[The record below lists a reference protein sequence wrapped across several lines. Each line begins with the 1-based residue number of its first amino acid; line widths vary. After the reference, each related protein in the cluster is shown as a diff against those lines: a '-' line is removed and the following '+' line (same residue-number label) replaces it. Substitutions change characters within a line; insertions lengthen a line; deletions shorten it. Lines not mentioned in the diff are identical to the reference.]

1 MKYFTILLLGITIA
15 FNSHAQIKVECLSGN
30 CVNGKG
36 IKKYADGSAYDG
48 EFLDSL
54 RNGFGV
60 MVWQGGDK
68 YIGDWKAGLITG
80 KGTMIFTD
88 GRRYEGNFFNNQ
100 FEGKGTMI
108 YKDGSKY
115 SGDWKADKCNGK
127 GRLELKKNNC
137 VYEGDFVSNLW
148 EGKGTLEWVEG
159 SEWKGN
165 KYIGDFKKGQRFG
178 KGKYIYANGD
188 WYEGDFIDG
197 LFSGEGTMSYKDG
210 SKYIGAYKSGQR
222 NGKGK
227 YISVNGTMQE
237 GDFENDKFLDPTKKE
252 YGCVSGD
259 CENGIGTFNYKS
271 DIITYTGKFKN
282 GISNGE
288 GTYKNWDGIYKGQIF
303 REERNGF
310 GTFTTNNGYSYS
322 GIWKYNKIENGTI
335 NDGKGTTYTGQ
346 LKEGRYD
353 WVRNGE
359 GTEISGP
366 YMGRTTKGN
375 WKDGKLT
382 GKGVQIYPNGYYVK
396 AIFNDNS
403 SSNEEY
409 FDNQNNKISYSEFKA
424 KAQSQY
430 CSKGDCM
437 NGIGIC
443 EYEYNKTI
451 FIGYFKNFKKDGF
464 VVAFDRT
471 GTYYYGIWKED
482 SLLTKIDT
490 TEAKKYLSTNPKVF
504 YQFLNVSKNG
514 NDERNNSLA
523 AAAALIENCKITNL
537 CKSGNCKNGYGTQE
551 DCDGNNYTGNFANGL
566 FHGKGKL
573 VFANGDV
580 YDGYWVNNLMS
591 GKGKYTWGYNNYYEG
606 DWVKGIREGKGI
618 YKFSD
623 GEVYEGSFIN
633 NERHGKGKSVDK
645 EGRIRDGNWV
655 NNAFV
660 ITEEQRELNGLTNKL
675 ISALYESIE
684 KARQT
689 YHGLKRPTDPFWVIQ
704 YEKDRNFLIDE
715 MNRMNQE
722 ITKLKIQIIE

>member
-1 MKYFTILLLGITIA
+1 MKKITALLLFTLTIV
-15 FNSHAQIKVECLSGN
+15 FTSNAQIKGECLSGN

-36 IKKYADGSAYDG
+36 IKKYSDGTVYDGS
-48 EFLDSL
+48 FIDSL
-54 RNGFGV
+54 WNGTGV
-60 MVWQGGDK
+60 MVWQN
-68 YIGDWKAGLITG
+68 
-80 KGTMIFTD
+80 GT
-88 GRRYEGNFFNNQ
+88 
-100 FEGKGTMI
+100 
-108 YKDGSKY
+108 
-115 SGDWKADKCNGK
+115 
-127 GRLELKKNNC
+127 
-137 VYEGDFVSNLW
+137 
-148 EGKGTLEWVEG
+148 
-159 SEWKGN
+159 
-165 KYIGDFKKGQRFG
+165 KYIGDFKAGYRTGKGKLYFLQGDIYEGDFLKNSIEGKGTKIYKDGGIYTGDWKADNRHG
-178 KGKYIYANGD
+178 KGKYVYANGT
-188 WYEGDFIDG
+188 I
-197 LFSGEGTMSYKDG
+197 L
-210 SKYIGAYKSGQR
+210 
-222 NGKGK
+222 
-227 YISVNGTMQE
+227 E
-237 GDFENDKFLDPTKKE
+237 GDFENGKFLDPMKKD

-271 DIITYTGKFKN
+271 DNVTYTGQFKN
-282 GISNGE
+282 GYANGE
-288 GTYKNWDGIYKGQIF
+288 GTYKNLDGIYKGKIF
-303 REERNGF
+303 RQERDGF
-310 GTFTTNNGYSYS
+310 GTFTDNRGSYTGVWKGNN
-322 GIWKYNKIENGTI
+322 IEYGTF
-335 NDGKGTTYTGQ
+335 NDGKGTMYTGQ
-346 LKEGRYD
+346 LKVGRFFIEF
-353 WVRNGE
+353 NGE
-359 GTEISGP
+359 GTEISGKN
-366 YMGRTTKGN
+366 MGRTTKGN
-375 WKDGKLT
+375 WKDGKLI

-396 AIFNDNS
+396 AIFNEYS

-409 FDNQNNKISYSEFKA
+409 FDNQNNKISYGEFKA

-443 EYEYNKTI
+443 EYEYSKTI

-464 VVAFDRT
+464 AVAFDRT

-482 SLLTKIDT
+482 SLISKIDT
-490 TEAKKYLSTNPKVF
+490 TEAKKYLSANPKIF
-504 YQFLNVSKNG
+504 YQFLNSSKYG

-523 AAAALIENCKITNL
+523 AVAALIENCKIANL

-573 VFANGDV
+573 IYANGDV

-645 EGRIRDGNWV
+645 EGRVRDGNWV
-655 NNAFV
+655 NNSFV
-660 ITEEQRELNGLTNKL
+660 ITEEQRELNRLTNEL

-715 MNRMNQE
+715 MNRMSKE
-722 ITKLKIQIIE
+722 IDKLKKQIIE